1 MDLNLAS
8 IVKAALILAFILPAF
23 ALIAS
28 TLPTNPP
35 SVLISPNQ
43 GAVMNLSAQMN
54 STSLYI
60 QENFLKTE
68 SGLNSTLIGKNGSFS
83 ANPTIFQAFAFI
95 VSGFGTI
102 MQDVVMLPYLDYT
115 SLNFLVNGM
124 SFAMP
129 AYVIGF
135 VKVGVDL
142 LDAYMIFCL
151 GILGVSAI
159 EKYNLLA

>member
-8 IVKAALILAFILPAF
+8 IVKAVLILAFILPAF

-68 SGLNSTLIGKNGSFS
+68 SGLNSTLLGKNGSFS

-95 VSGFGTI
+95 VSGF
-102 MQDVVMLPYLDYT
+102 
-115 SLNFLVNGM
+115 
-124 SFAMP
+124 
-129 AYVIGF
+129 
-135 VKVGVDL
+135 
-142 LDAYMIFCL
+142 
-151 GILGVSAI
+151 
-159 EKYNLLA
+159 